1 MEEGESVELV
11 AIPEASS
18 TLTRAAR
25 HDGPMRLYGGDPTMP
40 GFSVVSDG
48 GLLRAV
54 ADGDGLT
61 LATLDLATGHLSVDL
76 GVVSRLGQLIQV
88 THAMAGHPESVSAR
102 RGWDNPAAGRLSL
115 LDRNALFVALAD
127 RLTIAETPPAPLGA
141 LAWVDVDNLKYIND
155 RMGHRVGDQVIEAF
169 AERLRRIA
177 GDAVVAR
184 VGGDEFVLLF
194 DDLTPVQAAQLVA
207 RASCDAMGP
216 VVTDVGEI
224 PVTFS
229 AGVTDLSGSTADE
242 VMSRA
247 DATVYQAKR
256 GGRDQIRIYGE
267 TTAAFVGERRDMFGT
282 VEALIALNEQL
293 AREAR
298 TDALTSIPN
307 RRALDEAVEASDRTR
322 VLGQVDHVL
331 FLDLDRFSAF
341 NKTQGQEA
349 GDEALRTVASILSA
363 NLREGDTCFRRG
375 GEEFVIL
382 LPGTSRVAS
391 IAVAERVRAAVEAAR
406 VPHGGHPDSPVLTLT
421 VVVGGI
427 SARDTVAA
435 VIEREAALAFKYK
448 VAGIRN
454 TVITLDEAA

>member
-1 MEEGESVELV
+1 MVDLESMDL
-11 AIPEASS
+11 AKLAAAAAADTP
-18 TLTRAAR
+18 RGAR
-25 HDGPMRLYGGDPTMP
+25 HRGPMPLYGGDPAIP
-40 GFSVVSDG
+40 GFLLSRDG
-48 GLLRAV
+48 GRLLAV
-54 ADGDGLT
+54 EDGDGPT

-76 GVVSRLGQLIQV
+76 GAISHLDRLIQV

-102 RGWDNPAAGRLSL
+102 RGWGNSAAGRLWL
-115 LDRNALFVALAD
+115 LDRNAMFTALAD
-127 RLTIAETPPAPLGA
+127 QLGVTEARPAPVGA

-155 RMGHRVGDQVIEAF
+155 RMGHRVGDQVIEAL
-169 AERLRRIA
+169 AERLQRIA

-184 VGGDEFVLLF
+184 VGADEFVLLF
-194 DDLTPVQAAQLVA
+194 DNLTPVQAAQIVA
-207 RASCDAMGP
+207 GASCDAMGP

-229 AGVTDLSGSTADE
+229 AGVTDLSGSSADE

-247 DATVYQAKR
+247 DATLYQAKR

-267 TTAAFVGERRDMFGT
+267 STAAFVGERRDLFGT
-282 VEALIALNEQL
+282 IEALIARNAQL

-298 TDALTSIPN
+298 TDALTGIPN
-307 RRALDEAVEASDRTR
+307 RRALDDAVEASERTR

-363 NLREGDTCFRRG
+363 DLREGDTCFRRG
-375 GEEFVIL
+375 GEEFVVL

-391 IAVAERVRAAVEAAR
+391 IAVAERIRAAVEAAR

-421 VVVGGI
+421 VVVGGL
-427 SARDTVAA
+427 SAPTTVSS
-435 VIEREAALAFKYK
+435 VIEREATAAFGYK
-448 VAGIRN
+448 MAGIRN
-454 TVITLDEAA
+454 CVITLDED